1 MSVAWL
7 KNRFTDLKYT
17 GWIIKNW
24 NYLRKG
30 KYPLHPF
37 FFYWF
42 LYPIPR
48 LVFGR
53 EKAIDVSRK
62 IIKCF
67 MNGNLIIPL
76 PIKSLEVCYIALRD
90 SVDFD
95 AFREICIEDHYNSSQ
110 IKKGMTVVDIGAH
123 IGTFTLSVAKKAG
136 KQGKVITIEPEL
148 NNFTQLTRNL
158 EINKIKNVIPVNL
171 ALSDFNGKGDFFVS
185 KGSGCH
191 SLLPREGEN
200 IINKIQVKIKTLDTL
215 LEESNITRIDLLKI
229 DAEEAEL
236 KILKGA
242 EKTLLKNPQM
252 KIVIAAYHS
261 PNEAQEVVEYL
272 KKLNFKPKIILGNF
286 TLVIVE

>member
-1 MSVAWL
+1 MSIAWF

-17 GWIIKNW
+17 AWIIKNW

-30 KYPLHPF
+30 KYSLRPF

-48 LVFGR
+48 LISGR
-53 EKAIDVSRK
+53 EKAIEVSRK
-62 IIKCF
+62 IIKRF

-76 PIKSLEVCYIALRD
+76 PIKNSEVCYIALRD

-95 AFREICIEDHYNSSQ
+95 AFREICIEDHYNFSQ
-110 IKKGMTVVDIGAH
+110 IKKGITIVDIGAH
-123 IGTFTLSVAKKAG
+123 IGTFTLSAVKKVG
-136 KQGKVITIEPEL
+136 GQGKVIAIEPEL

-158 EINKIKNVIPVNL
+158 EINKIKNVIPINL
-171 ALSDFNGKGDFFVS
+171 ALSDFNGKGDFFIS

-215 LEESNITRIDLLKI
+215 FEELNVTKVDLLKI

-272 KKLNFKPKIILGNF
+272 RKLNFKPKTIPGDF
-286 TLVIVE
+286 TLVVVE

>member
-7 KNRFTDLKYT
+7 KNRFTDLKYA

-30 KYPLHPF
+30 KYSLCPF

-62 IIKCF
+62 IIKRF
-67 MNGNLIIPL
+67 MGGNLIVPL

-110 IKKGMTVVDIGAH
+110 IKKGMVIIDIGAH
-123 IGTFTLSVAKKAG
+123 IGTFTLSANKKTG
-136 KQGKVITIEPEL
+136 EQGKVIAVEPEQ
-148 NNFTQLTRNL
+148 NNFAQLTKNL
-158 EINKIKNVIPVNL
+158 EINKIKNVIPINL
-171 ALSDFNGKGDFFVS
+171 ALSDFNGKGDFFIS

-191 SLLPREGEN
+191 SIFPREGEN
-200 IINKIQVKIKTLDTL
+200 IINKIQIDIKTLDTL
-215 LEESNITRIDLLKI
+215 LEELNIKRVDLLKI

-242 EKTLLKNPQM
+242 EKTLLKNSQM

-261 PNEAQEVVEYL
+261 PNEAKEVIEYL
-272 KKLNFKPKIILGNF
+272 RKLNFNPKIILGNF

>member
-17 GWIIKNW
+17 AWIIKNW
-24 NYLRKG
+24 NYLKKG
-30 KYPLHPF
+30 KYSLHPF

-48 LVFGR
+48 LIFGR
-53 EKAIDVSRK
+53 EKAIDISRK
-62 IIKCF
+62 IIKRF
-67 MNGNLIIPL
+67 MGGDLIIPL
-76 PIKSLEVCYIALRD
+76 PIKNSEVCYIALRD

-110 IKKGMTVVDIGAH
+110 IKNGITIVDIGAH
-123 IGTFTLSVAKKAG
+123 IGTFTLPASKKVG
-136 KQGKVITIEPEL
+136 EQGKVITVEPES
-148 NNFTQLTRNL
+148 NNFTQLTKNL
-158 EINKIKNVIPVNL
+158 EINKIKNVIPINL
-171 ALSDFNGKGDFFVS
+171 ALSDFNGKGDFFIS

-191 SLLPREGEN
+191 SLLPREGKN

-215 LEESNITRIDLLKI
+215 FEELNITKVDLLKI

-242 EKTLLKNPQM
+242 EKILLKNPQM

-261 PNEAQEVVEYL
+261 PDEAQEVVKYL
-272 KKLNFKPKIILGNF
+272 RKLNFKPKIISGIF
-286 TLVIVE
+286 TLVVVE

>member
-1 MSVAWL
+1 MSVAWF
-7 KNRFTDLKYT
+7 KNRFTDLKYA

-30 KYPLHPF
+30 KYSLYPF

-48 LVFGR
+48 LFFGR

-62 IIKCF
+62 IIKSF
-67 MNGNLIIPL
+67 MSGNLIIPL

-110 IKKGMTVVDIGAH
+110 IKKGMTIIDVGAH
-123 IGTFTLSVAKKAG
+123 IGTFTLSANKKVG
-136 KQGKVITIEPEL
+136 EQGKVIAVEPEL
-148 NNFTQLTRNL
+148 NNFSQLTRNL
-158 EINKIKNVIPVNL
+158 EINKIKNVIPINL
-171 ALSDFNGKGDFFVS
+171 ALSDFNGKGDFFIS

-191 SLLPREGEN
+191 SIFLREGED
-200 IINKIQVKIKTLDTL
+200 IINKIQIRIKTLDVL
-215 LEESNITRIDLLKI
+215 LEELKIKRVDLLKI

-242 EKTLLKNPQM
+242 EKTLFKNPQM
-252 KIVIAAYHS
+252 KIIIAAYHS
-261 PNEAQEVVEYL
+261 PNEAQEVIKYL
-272 KKLNFKPKIILGNF
+272 SKLNFDPKIIPGNF
-286 TLVIVE
+286 TLVVVE